1 MKPQLRVFVRRARV
15 SRSDGSGSGFTGFFL
30 LGFSFLGFYCSFFPS
45 HAGTAGTLLARASAR
60 AFGEGAYL
68 AWFLIAYRGFRLIF
82 HRESRKPWR
91 YVLVDVLLM
100 AAACS
105 FLSAFGQIFLS
116 INPGGHAGR
125 FFNSTLAGLFGRW
138 GAFFIAGFGVLT
150 VILWRRG
157 VTPGEFI
164 SWLQGRIRGDW
175 NEWRREVAV
184 EKERVRQPA
193 KKKSLPRV
201 HSPVNS
207 GKNPAVPAAAAAS
220 SIPKINEAASL
231 KNRDR
236 TVVPANRRSGEKPVA
251 PDPRITGSQAHAV
264 PAEDEDPYAGYQLP
278 SIELF
283 TLPDRAPRMRKE
295 EDLLANAQL
304 LEKTLL
310 DFGVQGKVVE
320 IHPGP
325 IITRFDFT
333 PAPGIK
339 VQAVASLANDI
350 AMAMSAFSVR
360 ILAPIPGK
368 SAVGVEIPNPKRA
381 IVRLREIF
389 ESEPF
394 LNHKSRLALGL
405 GKDAEGRPYV
415 ADLAGAPHMLI
426 GGSTGSGKSV
436 CIHSIIMSIL
446 LRASPQEVKLLLI
459 DPKRV
464 ELPVYNGIPHLYDPN
479 QDPDNVRVI
488 TDPKEAA
495 KALQSVVKVM
505 DHRFKKLS
513 SSMARDIDQYNEKMR
528 AEGRPIEPFIVVII
542 DELADLMAVSAKEV
556 EQSIQR
562 LAQMARAVGIHLVLA
577 TQRPSVDV
585 ITGVIKAN
593 LPARLAFRVASQT
606 DSRVI
611 LDFMGAESLLGEGD
625 LLFLPPGSPKPF
637 RLQCGFVTNQ
647 EVQNVTDYV
656 RSMGKPSYERL
667 LSPVNSGSG
676 GFESSGSQEEDDLR
690 AALMLVCERK
700 RVSQDLLKAHFGSS
714 ARATDLLSVLEVK
727 GFIAKPEGTN
737 RWTIFFDRIDAYL
750 SQIKS
755 QVPSN

>member
-1 MKPQLRVFVRRARV
+1 MP
-15 SRSDGSGSGFTGFFL
+15 
-30 LGFSFLGFYCSFFPS
+30 P
-45 HAGTAGTLLARASAR
+45 
-60 AFGEGAYL
+60 
-68 AWFLIAYRGFRLIF
+68 RL
-82 HRESRKPWR
+82 
-91 YVLVDVLLM
+91 
-100 AAACS
+100 
-105 FLSAFGQIFLS
+105 
-116 INPGGHAGR
+116 
-125 FFNSTLAGLFGRW
+125 
-138 GAFFIAGFGVLT
+138 
-150 VILWRRG
+150 
-157 VTPGEFI
+157 
-164 SWLQGRIRGDW
+164 
-175 NEWRREVAV
+175 
-184 EKERVRQPA
+184 
-193 KKKSLPRV
+193 
-201 HSPVNS
+201 
-207 GKNPAVPAAAAAS
+207 
-220 SIPKINEAASL
+220 
-231 KNRDR
+231 
-236 TVVPANRRSGEKPVA
+236 
-251 PDPRITGSQAHAV
+251 
-264 PAEDEDPYAGYQLP
+264 
-278 SIELF
+278 
-283 TLPDRAPRMRKE
+283 RKE

-556 EQSIQR
+556 EQSIPFSR
-562 LAQMARAVGIHLVLA
+562 LI
-577 TQRPSVDV
+577 
-585 ITGVIKAN
+585 
-593 LPARLAFRVASQT
+593 
-606 DSRVI
+606 SR
-611 LDFMGAESLLGEGD
+611 S
-625 LLFLPPGSPKPF
+625 FLPDRS
-637 RLQCGFVTNQ
+637 
-647 EVQNVTDYV
+647 VQAVDH
-656 RSMGKPSYERL
+656 
-667 LSPVNSGSG
+667 
-676 GFESSGSQEEDDLR
+676 
-690 AALMLVCERK
+690 A
-700 RVSQDLLKAHFGSS
+700 
-714 ARATDLLSVLEVK
+714 
-727 GFIAKPEGTN
+727 
-737 RWTIFFDRIDAYL
+737 DAG
-750 SQIKS
+750 
-755 QVPSN
+755 